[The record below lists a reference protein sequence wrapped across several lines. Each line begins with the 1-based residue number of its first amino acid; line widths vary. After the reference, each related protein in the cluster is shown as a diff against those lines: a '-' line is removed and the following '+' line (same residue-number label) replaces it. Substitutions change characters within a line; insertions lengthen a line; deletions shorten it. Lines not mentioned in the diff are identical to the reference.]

1 MVTASPFYPA
11 LHHFKSSLQIMIILC
26 YVRCVLWFHRSRAEQ
41 ESENASKGQKYT
53 KTNKQNTPKYRI
65 IKLSC
70 ETRLN
75 IICAIN
81 LVSVPALI
89 KKLPL
94 EGEIRTVK
102 LSMKLSINPSLV
114 MMRECPCSTKTREV
128 LGNPSPPPSRFSSAV
143 GFAPLDP
150 RDFPRA
156 SPSGN
161 PSGLGVQNPRPR
173 KISRISLDP
182 RDFPRAS
189 PSGNLLGLGKL
200 GGGDG
205 FPNTS
210 LLLVEHGYNVRP
222 ILSISS
228 IKSSLEHEYWLSLA
242 PNNKI

>member
-1 MVTASPFYPA
+1 MV
-11 LHHFKSSLQIMIILC
+11 
-26 YVRCVLWFHRSRAEQ
+26 
-41 ESENASKGQKYT
+41 
-53 KTNKQNTPKYRI
+53 
-65 IKLSC
+65 
-70 ETRLN
+70 
-75 IICAIN
+75 
-81 LVSVPALI
+81 
-89 KKLPL
+89 KKLPQ
-94 EGEIRTVK
+94 EGDIRAVEQ
-102 LSMKLSINPSLV
+102 SIKLSINPSLV

-128 LGNPSPPPSRFSSAV
+128 LGNPSPPPSRFSSPV

-210 LLLVEHGYNVRP
+210 LVLVEHGYIP
-222 ILSISS
+222 FLGGHPSEPMHEFDDKTASI
-228 IKSSLEHEYWLSLA
+228 IW
-242 PNNKI
+242 

>member
-1 MVTASPFYPA
+1 MVTASLFYPA

-41 ESENASKGQKYT
+41 ESENARKGQKYT

-114 MMRECPCSTKTREV
+114 MMREWLTLRWENLVHNCYLWGTQEDVEINKS
-128 LGNPSPPPSRFSSAV
+128 FI
-143 GFAPLDP
+143 F
-150 RDFPRA
+150 
-156 SPSGN
+156 
-161 PSGLGVQNPRPR
+161 
-173 KISRISLDP
+173 KINSQSL
-182 RDFPRAS
+182 
-189 PSGNLLGLGKL
+189 
-200 GGGDG
+200 
-205 FPNTS
+205 
-210 LLLVEHGYNVRP
+210 
-222 ILSISS
+222 
-228 IKSSLEHEYWLSLA
+228 
-242 PNNKI
+242 

>member
-128 LGNPSPPPSRFSSAV
+128 LGNSSPPPTASENLSNFPQPSRFPS
-143 GFAPLDP
+143 GFA
-150 RDFPRA
+150 
-156 SPSGN
+156 
-161 PSGLGVQNPRPR
+161 
-173 KISRISLDP
+173 
-182 RDFPRAS
+182 
-189 PSGNLLGLGKL
+189 LGKSLGSREIRRRGWISQYLPPL
-200 GGGDG
+200 GGARIQCQRMLMQC
-205 FPNTS
+205 S
-210 LLLVEHGYNVRP
+210 
-222 ILSISS
+222 
-228 IKSSLEHEYWLSLA
+228 
-242 PNNKI
+242 

>member
-1 MVTASPFYPA
+1 MVTASLFYPA

-102 LSMKLSINPSLV
+102 QSMKLSINPSLV

-128 LGNPSPPPSRFSSAV
+128 LGNPSPPPSRF
-143 GFAPLDP
+143 
-150 RDFPRA
+150 
-156 SPSGN
+156 PSTLEI
-161 PSGLGVQNPRPR
+161 SLGLRPR
-173 KISRISLDP
+173 EISRV
-182 RDFPRAS
+182 
-189 PSGNLLGLGKL
+189 SGNLSGV
-200 GGGDG
+200 GDG

-210 LLLVEHGYNVRP
+210 LVLVEHGYITPFMSLSHGCQQWFHYTVVINSSYCRSFNR
-222 ILSISS
+222 ILPQLLLWSI
-228 IKSSLEHEYWLSLA
+228 LEIY
-242 PNNKI
+242 IYI